1 MSREIPVDRK
11 PRYPVSLAADLRGP
25 GWKTA
30 GTTRNISVGGLCV
43 EIDRLVPEATR
54 LEVTLFVVE
63 DEVESADGR
72 TLSMAATVQWSSE
85 GDVGYLH
92 GLKFVDLTPAQS
104 AAVGNA
110 LRNLGLE
117 G

>member
-1 MSREIPVDRK
+1 VSREIPLDRK

-25 GWKTA
+25 GFATA
-30 GTTRNISVGGLCV
+30 GTTKNISVGGLCV
-43 EIDRLVPEATR
+43 EIDRIVPETTR
-54 LEVTLFVVE
+54 LEVSLFVVE

-72 TLSMAATVQWSSE
+72 RISLAATVQWSSE

-92 GLKFVDLTPAQS
+92 GLKFVDMTPAQTT
-104 AAVGNA
+104 AVGNA

>member
-1 MSREIPVDRK
+1 VSTQAPVDRK

-25 GWKTA
+25 GFATA
-30 GTTRNISVGGLCV
+30 GTTKNISVGGLCV
-43 EIDRLVPEATR
+43 EIDRMVPETTR
-54 LEVTLFVVE
+54 LDVSLFIVE

-72 TLSMAATVQWSSE
+72 RIALVATVQWSSE

-92 GLKFVDLTPAQS
+92 GLKFVDMTPQQTAMI
-104 AAVGNA
+104 GNA

-117 G
+117 S